1 MKKVEKYY
9 DHSSRYYLLFYA
21 DRESLG
27 FHYGFWDKNTKS
39 KKEAL
44 LNQYREV
51 NKLLQI
57 QPGDR
62 VLDAGCGVGGGALW
76 LAKHTQGKFDGITL
90 SAKQVELGRKFAKE
104 RNLADRV
111 SFHHMDYNQTS
122 FSDESFDKAFGIES
136 FCYSYP
142 DQLVLFREMHR
153 LLKKGGKLIM
163 SDGFAYHHPQNDSE
177 RKWLNDFCRG
187 WHVNTL
193 STPEEITMALEQAGF
208 KNIRF
213 IDKTAAALKSSRQV
227 YRIGLYAYPITK
239 ILQLLRFTSR
249 LVPDNIYAG
258 LAQKKMFDAGLM
270 GYGIFS
276 AEK

>member
-1 MKKVEKYY
+1 MPQVEKYY

-39 KKEAL
+39 RKEAL

-90 SAKQVELGRKFAKE
+90 SVKQVELGRKFAKE

-111 SFHHMDYNQTS
+111 SFSQMDYNKTS
-122 FSDESFDKAFGIES
+122 FNDESFDKVFSIEN
-136 FCYSYP
+136 FCYAYP
-142 DQLVLFREMHR
+142 NQLVLFQEMHR
-153 LLKKGGKLIM
+153 LLKKGGHLVM
-163 SDGFAYHHPQNDSE
+163 SDGFLYCHPQNNFE
-177 RKWLNDFCRG
+177 RKWLGNFCRG
-187 WHVNTL
+187 WHVKTL
-193 STPEEITMALEQAGF
+193 STAKEITTALRKAGF
-208 KNIRF
+208 KGIRF
-213 IDKTAAALKSSRQV
+213 IDKTTAVLKSSRQI
-227 YRIGLYAYPITK
+227 YWIGLFAYPIVK
-239 ILQLLRFTSR
+239 ILQLLGLASP
-249 LVPDNIYAG
+249 LVPNSIYAS
-258 LAQKKMFDAGLM
+258 LAQKKIFDTGLG
-270 GYGIFS
+270 GYGIFFG
-276 AEK
+276 KK